1 MKETD
6 TQYIKSC
13 CNGHPD
19 DYRFLVQRYQGALLG
34 HLLGRLSSRERAEEA
49 AQESLVRA
57 FFKIETLKKPER
69 FFAWLL
75 GIADRVVLEH
85 QRQQQTQLR
94 RQQILSSMQET
105 SANDFSAD
113 DSLEKAIG
121 QLPEAYRQMILL
133 RYYSQLSCKE
143 IAAQQNIP
151 LGTVTKTLSR
161 AYALLRQSMTQ
172 DNNRESEVTR

>member
-6 TQYIKSC
+6 THYIQSC

-34 HLLGRLSSRERAEEA
+34 HLLGRLSNREQAEEA

-75 GIADRVVLEH
+75 GISDRVVLEQ
-85 QRQQQTQLR
+85 QRKQQAQIR
-94 RQQILSSMQET
+94 RQQILSSMQESPT
-105 SANDFSAD
+105 DNFSQD
-113 DSLEKAIG
+113 GNLEKAIS

-133 RYYSQLSCKE
+133 RYYSQLSCKQ
-143 IAAQQNIP
+143 IATQQNIP

-161 AYALLRQSMTQ
+161 AYALLRQSLTQ